1 MKKSNDF
8 INEINFF
15 KFYFNFINI
24 CINII
29 DLYIDFFNC
38 LFYIVDNEV
47 ICMKKRLLGTCPI
60 CDNKLVISELHC
72 SNCKTNIQ
80 GEFPLS
86 KFDYLSSEE
95 QDFVLV
101 FLKNAGNI
109 KQIEKELNISY
120 PTVRKMLDS
129 VIQNLG
135 FEQTS
140 ISNPLTRSEV
150 LEMLKNDEISFE
162 DAEQMLKEIK

>member
-1 MKKSNDF
+1 MKK
-8 INEINFF
+8 
-15 KFYFNFINI
+15 K
-24 CINII
+24 
-29 DLYIDFFNC
+29 
-38 LFYIVDNEV
+38 
-47 ICMKKRLLGTCPI
+47 LLGICPV
-60 CDNKLVISELHC
+60 CDNRLVISELQC
-72 SNCKTNIQ
+72 NDCKTKIQ

-95 QDFVLV
+95 QDFALV

-135 FEQTS
+135 FEKTT
-140 ISNPLTRSEV
+140 ISNPLTRTEV
-150 LEMLKNDEISFE
+150 LEMLKNNELSFE
-162 DAEQMLKEIK
+162 EAEQILKEIK

>member
-1 MKKSNDF
+1 MKK
-8 INEINFF
+8 
-15 KFYFNFINI
+15 K
-24 CINII
+24 
-29 DLYIDFFNC
+29 
-38 LFYIVDNEV
+38 
-47 ICMKKRLLGTCPI
+47 LLGICPV
-60 CDNKLVISELHC
+60 CDNRLVISELQC
-72 SNCKTNIQ
+72 NDCKTKIQ

-95 QDFVLV
+95 QDFALV

-135 FEQTS
+135 FEQTT
-140 ISNPLTRSEV
+140 ISNPLTRTEV
-150 LEMLKNDEISFE
+150 LELLKNNELSFE
-162 DAEQMLKEIK
+162 EAEQILKEIK

>member
-1 MKKSNDF
+1 MKK
-8 INEINFF
+8 
-15 KFYFNFINI
+15 K
-24 CINII
+24 
-29 DLYIDFFNC
+29 
-38 LFYIVDNEV
+38 
-47 ICMKKRLLGTCPI
+47 LLGICPI
-60 CDNKLVISELHC
+60 CDNKLAISELHC
-72 SNCKTNIQ
+72 SDCKTKIQ

-95 QDFVLV
+95 QDFALV

-135 FEQTS
+135 FEKTT
-140 ISNPLTRSEV
+140 ISNPITRAEV
-150 LEMLKNDEISFE
+150 LEMLKNNEINFE
-162 DAEQMLKEIK
+162 EAEQLLKEIR